1 MAKGL
6 NLRAIFSADTS
17 GIEKGSKRATQSIKT
32 FDKEASGLLE
42 RFGDLIGVNT
52 SKIGSMASAI
62 EGFGTKTAAAA
73 GLSAE
78 SIAKVSQS
86 FKVLG
91 GVIGGVAAVGIALW
105 KSLSA
110 EAEYYG
116 TQLGGLG
123 ENAGLKAYMD
133 TMRELRHEHR
143 DGAGIQEFVNRM
155 KRGWSS
161 IANFFQGLFRSDV
174 SLDEDKAKASQ
185 AATLAKIGTN
195 IAVQELNVRK
205 QVAEIDGQIAERR
218 RQMNDDSL
226 TYQQRQAAA
235 ASLADLVNRKAY
247 LREDILQKQLANMK
261 AQHDIVGD
269 TLEDRQAEADLEIQI
284 LNVQKER
291 EQEIKSIQKQQKS
304 LRNETSAWLSSL
316 DKMAMDEALEAIQV
330 DIELNDQQ
338 LIDDIAALG
347 PVIDAEIEALNA
359 KLQPVELNVDP
370 LPMVKTMDF
379 LPIVEDAF
387 KDTFKNIGTYIGEG
401 LSGNEDAASNFSAA
415 MLSTLGDMA
424 IKVGELAISTG
435 VALSA
440 IQMSLNTMNPY
451 LTIAA
456 GAALVALGSAVKAG
470 AANIAHGS
478 SGYTSASVA
487 SSYGTSAVDNY
498 TTRDISVNVTG
509 TLVANGSQLV
519 AVLNNE
525 NKRKNLTT

>member
-17 GIEKGSKRATQSIKT
+17 GIEKGSKRAAQSIKA
-32 FDKEASGLLE
+32 FDKESSGLLE
-42 RFGDLIGVNT
+42 RFGEMLGVNT
-52 SKIGSMASAI
+52 SKIGSMAEAI
-62 EGFGTKTAAAA
+62 EGFGVKSAIAA
-73 GLSAE
+73 GKSAQ
-78 SIAKVSQS
+78 SIAKVSQA

-105 KSLSA
+105 KSLTA

-143 DGAGIQEFVNRM
+143 DGAGIQQFVNRM

-161 IANFFQGLFRSDV
+161 LANFFQGLFRSDV
-174 SLDEDKAKASQ
+174 SLDEDQTKATQ
-185 AATLAKIGTN
+185 AANLAKIGTN
-195 IAVQELNVRK
+195 IAVQEVEVRK
-205 QVAEIDGQIAERR
+205 QVAEIEGQIAERR

-226 TYQQRQAAA
+226 TYLQRQAAA
-235 ASLADLVNRKAY
+235 ASLEELVNRKAY
-247 LREDILQKQLANMK
+247 LREDILEKQLANMK

-269 TLEDRQAEADLEIQI
+269 PLEDRQAEADLEIQI

-291 EQEIKSIQKQQKS
+291 EQEIKSIQQQQKR
-304 LRNETSAWLSSL
+304 LRNETESWLKSV
-316 DKMAMDEALEAIQV
+316 DQMAMDGIMESLEV

-338 LIDDIAALG
+338 LLDDIEALG
-347 PVIDAEIEALNA
+347 PVIDAELEALNA
-359 KLQPVELNVDP
+359 SLQPVELNVDT
-370 LPMVKTMDF
+370 LPMVKTMDL
-379 LPIVEDAF
+379 LPIFEDAF
-387 KDTFKNIGTYIGEG
+387 KDTFANIGTYIGEG
-401 LSGNEDAASNFSAA
+401 LSGNEDAASNLAAA
-415 MLSTLGDMA
+415 MLNTLGDMA
-424 IKVGELAISTG
+424 IKVGELAIHVG
-435 VALSA
+435 VALSG
-440 IQMSLNTMNPY
+440 IQASLNSMNPY
-451 LTIAA
+451 LAIAA

-470 AANIAHGS
+470 AANIAKGG
-478 SGYTSASVA
+478 GYSSASIA